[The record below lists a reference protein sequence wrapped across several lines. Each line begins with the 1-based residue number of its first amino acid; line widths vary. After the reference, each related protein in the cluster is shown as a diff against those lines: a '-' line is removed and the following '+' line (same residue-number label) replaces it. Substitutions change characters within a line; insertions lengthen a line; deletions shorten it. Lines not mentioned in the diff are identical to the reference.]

1 VLAEMRASIGGT
13 ATGEP
18 VESAPIDAEPEHPT
32 TVPED
37 LLEREAEARAKVL
50 GVSKADAVA
59 ELKGEKEL
67 VIEVSEPIEPQPK
80 AKPEP
85 AAAPLDAAAPEPVPA
100 APAASA
106 PEPVPAAAVAAPAVV
121 GGEVDWAAA
130 SASAGMPEKLFRR
143 SVEAKAKAK
152 GVDVAVV
159 LAEMTGEP
167 VPAAASAPAAPE
179 PVPAAAVAAAAPA
192 AVGGEVD
199 WAAAS
204 ASAGMPEKLF
214 RRSVEAKAKAKG
226 VDVAVVLAE
235 MTGEP
240 VPAAPAASAPATAPA
255 TAAVPA
261 AAAPAPAA
269 AAATIPKG
277 VRPQR
282 LLTVVKA
289 KAIQQ
294 VKTTPSDKVSTWP
307 HLLLIEFV
315 ALLAITALLI
325 VMSVVI
331 QAPLLEAANA
341 NVTPNPSKAPWY
353 FLGLQELLTYFDP
366 QIAGVTVPTIIGLIG
381 FMAIPYIDRNPS
393 NKPADRK
400 FAIFMYTFFIMGAAT
415 LTIIGTLF
423 RGKGFNFTY
432 PWTDGIFF
440 DDLKDWINFE

>member
-1 VLAEMRASIGGT
+1 MVEIPEQLLRRSAEARASATGQPVDEVLAEMRASIGGT
-13 ATGEP
+13 ATGEL
-18 VESAPIDAEPEHPT
+18 VESAPTDAEPEHPT
-32 TVPED
+32 SLPDD

-50 GVSKADAVA
+50 GVTKADAVA

-85 AAAPLDAAAPEPVPA
+85 VPAA
-100 APAASA
+100 APAAA
-106 PEPVPAAAVAAPAVV
+106 TPEAVP
-121 GGEVDWAAA
+121 
-130 SASAGMPEKLFRR
+130 
-143 SVEAKAKAK
+143 
-152 GVDVAVV
+152 
-159 LAEMTGEP
+159 
-167 VPAAASAPAAPE
+167 
-179 PVPAAAVAAAAPA
+179 AAAPA

-199 WAAAS
+199 WAAA
-204 ASAGMPEKLF
+204 ATSAGMPEKLF

-240 VPAAPAASAPATAPA
+240 VPAAPAASAPVAAP
-255 TAAVPA
+255 
-261 AAAPAPAA
+261 AAAPAVAAPASA
-269 AAATIPKG
+269 PAAATIPKG

-294 VKTTPSDKVSTWP
+294 VKTTPTDKVSTWP